1 MTRRLTTALVAA
13 ALAAGLASCG
23 AADEEE
29 APVAAESTPAPVAT
43 PPLPEETGP
52 EFQISP
58 EVRRALADGGIA
70 VVDLANRATVEPR
83 TLRAN
88 KEQVLRD
95 LEWRGWGGRR
105 AVGRGTVETLDCQPN
120 CGRGLVSESEAT
132 ITLTRPRVCGSR
144 RFYSEARLVYE
155 DVLEERERESATYL
169 RPPC

>member
-1 MTRRLTTALVAA
+1 MTRRLAVALMGA
-13 ALAAGLASCG
+13 ALAAGLAGCG
-23 AADEEE
+23 AEEDV
-29 APVAAESTPAPVAT
+29 PVAAEQTPAPVAT

-52 EFQISP
+52 EFRISP
-58 EVRRALADGGIA
+58 EVRRVLADGGIA

-88 KEQVLRD
+88 KEQVLHD

-120 CGRGLVSESEAT
+120 CGRGLVSESEAS
-132 ITLTRPRVCGSR
+132 ITLTKPRACGSR

>member
-1 MTRRLTTALVAA
+1 MTRRLTTALAAA
-13 ALAAGLASCG
+13 ALAAALAGCG
-23 AADEEE
+23 AEEE
-29 APVAAESTPAPVAT
+29 VPVAADPTPAPVAT
-43 PPLPEETGP
+43 PPLPAETGP

-58 EVRRALADGGIA
+58 EVRRTLAQGGIA

-95 LEWRGWGGRR
+95 LEWRGWGDRR
-105 AVGRGTVETLDCQPN
+105 AVGRGTVETLDCQPS
-120 CGRGLVSESEAT
+120 CGRGLVSESTA
-132 ITLTRPRVCGSR
+132 TLTLSKPRVCGSR